1 MAATTTTITSDNPD
15 PSVVGQTITVNYTVT
30 VNPPGAGTPTG
41 TVTVSDGVNS
51 CMATVAAGTCNVAL
65 TTAGARTL
73 TATYSGDA
81 NFTTSNDTE
90 PHQVNKANTTT
101 TITAES
107 ADPTAQGEV
116 FTVFYSVAV
125 NAPGAGTPTGTVTVT
140 DGVNS
145 CMGTVAAGQCS
156 LFLNTTGMRTLTA
169 TYAGN
174 ASFNGSVSAGEPHT
188 VLPIVAA
195 SVTISGR
202 VQTAGGRGIAN
213 AVVVLINQN
222 GETVTAVS
230 NSFGYYHFEGIQAG
244 ETYFFNIRHREYQFT
259 GQAITINEDVQGL
272 NFTALEN

>member
-1 MAATTTTITSDNPD
+1 M
-15 PSVVGQTITVNYTVT
+15 
-30 VNPPGAGTPTG
+30 
-41 TVTVSDGVNS
+41 
-51 CMATVAAGTCNVAL
+51 
-65 TTAGARTL
+65 
-73 TATYSGDA
+73 
-81 NFTTSNDTE
+81 
-90 PHQVNKANTTT
+90 ANTTT

-125 NAPGAGTPTGTVTVT
+125 TAPGAGTPSGTVTVT

-156 LFLNTTGMRTLTA
+156 LFLNTNGVRTLTA

-174 ASFNGSVSAGEPHT
+174 ANFNGSVSPGEPHT

-202 VQTAGGRGIAN
+202 IQTAEGRGIAN
-213 AVVVLINQN
+213 AAVVLTDQN
-222 GETVTAVS
+222 GQTVTAVS
-230 NSFGYYHFEGIQAG
+230 NSFGYYNFEGIQAG
-244 ETYFFNIRHREYQFT
+244 ETYFFNVRHREYQFT

-272 NFTALEN
+272 DFTALE